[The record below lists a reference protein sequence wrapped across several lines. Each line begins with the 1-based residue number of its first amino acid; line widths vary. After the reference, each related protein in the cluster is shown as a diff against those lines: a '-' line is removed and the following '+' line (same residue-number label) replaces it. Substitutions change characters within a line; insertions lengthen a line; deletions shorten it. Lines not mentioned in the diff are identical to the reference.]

1 MVRDERT
8 MINPI
13 IKKLQ
18 FTKNY
23 YVEGRASIADLF
35 VPKRRCGIYLLH
47 FSNGEY
53 YVGQAIDVTRR
64 YVQHSKIH
72 DDIQRISF
80 KEIKKEKLNEVER
93 ETIKELESKKI
104 PIRNISLTSIPKGE
118 SDFDL
123 IMPLNH
129 QEKWLSD
136 LSFLD
141 TTGKRPVA
149 EEQRRKYQK
158 KFKGF
163 ENKPYSQQSII
174 VLSEYVKAAIPAIK
188 RGELSFWC
196 CSCLPSYSYNPKIK
210 VYSRINVY
218 WQEVFTVYSFNKG
231 LLFSWHLARSP
242 LEAKWGRSLLGLRIR
257 YPKIRIF
264 EDFYPSGGTDQ
275 LTIQIKGHESA
286 LKILHNKT
294 ILSGIRLFNLR
305 LMKKGACNSSRYHC
319 FSLADKIIPE

>member
-1 MVRDERT
+1 MV
-8 MINPI
+8 NLI
-13 IKKLQ
+13 IKELK

-23 YVEGRASIADLF
+23 YVEGRTSIADLF

-80 KEIKKEKLNEVER
+80 KEIKKEKLNEIER
-93 ETIKELESKKI
+93 KTIKEFESKRL

-123 IMPLNH
+123 IMPLNY

-136 LSFLD
+136 LSFFD

-149 EEQRRKYQK
+149 GEQRRKYQK
-158 KFKGF
+158 KFKDF
-163 ENKPYSQQSII
+163 ENKPYSQQCII
-174 VLSEYVKAAIPAIK
+174 VLSRYLKAAIPAIK
-188 RGELSFWC
+188 RSELSFWC

-210 VYSRINVY
+210 VYSRIIVY
-218 WQEVFTVYSFNKG
+218 KQDVFTVYSFNKN
-231 LLFSWHLARSP
+231 LWFSWHLSRSP
-242 LEAKWGRSLLGLRIR
+242 LEAKWGRSLSGIR
-257 YPKIRIF
+257 FCYPKIEISKQ
-264 EDFYPSGGTDQ
+264 FYPSGGTDQ
-275 LTIQIKGHESA
+275 LNIIIKGKESA
-286 LKILHNKT
+286 FKILQNEI

-305 LMKKGACNSSRYHC
+305 LMKKGACMFSRYHC